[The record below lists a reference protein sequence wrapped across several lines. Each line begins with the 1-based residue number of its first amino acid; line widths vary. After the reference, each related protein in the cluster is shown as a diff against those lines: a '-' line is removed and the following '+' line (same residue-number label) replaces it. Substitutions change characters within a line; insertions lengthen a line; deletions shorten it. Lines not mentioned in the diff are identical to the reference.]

1 MSFCLFAFLCF
12 YLFCFIVFVSFFLLL
27 FLFFLSFCVHCHV
40 CMSHLQEGEE
50 HLIVQGGWGCHDPNF
65 LCNSRKVLPKVATN
79 LQPFLAFSNKL
90 ASATIISNP
99 RHEFCYMPQGPVKAQ
114 WFVHPT
120 PRVPNSYYNYYYYSS
135 VRPSQ
140 SGDISGTKRGII
152 DSLVSKQPE
161 KILNRKIQKRSEK
174 ISKKYT

>member
-1 MSFCLFAFLCF
+1 MGIHSLFRDTSSIQSNRGHTDTFGIFCQTIRGAGASYCTEAGLFVFLPF
-12 YLFCFIVFVSFFLLL
+12 RVFVFLPFLFYRLCVFFSFFLLL
-27 FLFFLSFCVHCHV
+27 FFFFLSFCVHCHV

-99 RHEFCYMPQGPVKAQ
+99 RHEFCYMPQGPVKTQ
-114 WFVHPT
+114 
-120 PRVPNSYYNYYYYSS
+120 
-135 VRPSQ
+135 
-140 SGDISGTKRGII
+140 
-152 DSLVSKQPE
+152 
-161 KILNRKIQKRSEK
+161 
-174 ISKKYT
+174 